1 MGKEFVIMNCSAE
14 QSNNWLGFWEKV
26 RSPKGK
32 NMSTWPHWG
41 KMRNNLLIIRRSF
54 DSFHAET
61 VVIPVLWCR
70 NLDESEPPGASTER
84 CSTLAFKSMNINTSL
99 NIYSFILYLNR
110 PKGGPGCLHTK
121 YDISFCGVFVILWL
135 TFLPVL
141 GKLIYSEGTVNMIL
155 NLTVFCLFFLFP
167 LKKWKPKTHFMAF
180 VFLFAQ
186 VVQKFIVVFIFI
198 YWTHSV

>member
-1 MGKEFVIMNCSAE
+1 MQQLMGKEFVIMNCSAE
-14 QSNNWLGFWEKV
+14 QSSNWLGFWEKV

-54 DSFHAET
+54 DSFHAVT
-61 VVIPVLWCR
+61 VVILVLWCR

-121 YDISFCGVFVILWL
+121 DDISFCGVFVIVWL

-155 NLTVFCLFFLFP
+155 NLTVFCLFVFLCP
-167 LKKWKPKTHFMAF
+167 LKNGNLRHTLWH
-180 VFLFAQ
+180 LF
-186 VVQKFIVVFIFI
+186 F
-198 YWTHSV
+198 YSLRGCENL